1 MLLNLLF
8 IKYQNVENE
17 IKLNDFDDEL
27 DEMTKNNDMDND
39 LFSKF
44 NQIDNLDSSDD
55 DDHAT
60 KKSIKQSPNQI
71 INNVKKKDYKI
82 LVKVI

>member
-1 MLLNLLF
+1 
-8 IKYQNVENE
+8 
-17 IKLNDFDDEL
+17 LNDFDDEL

-55 DDHAT
+55 ENR
-60 KKSIKQSPNQI
+60 KNKPFIRSPNPTG
-71 INNVKKKDYKI
+71 NVKKKDYKI
-82 LVKVI
+82 LVKVNIN

>member
-1 MLLNLLF
+1 
-8 IKYQNVENE
+8 
-17 IKLNDFDDEL
+17 
-27 DEMTKNNDMDND
+27 MDND

-55 DDHAT
+55 DDHAK